1 MINIKQTL
9 FKTKENCETILG
21 SWNSNYN
28 SWKTLGKKVLIVKYE
43 DLVLKKKTTLLKIF
57 RFLEN
62 FGFNILNLNMQK
74 LSKSIKTTNFENMQK
89 LEKIKTFKESVFNP
103 KTGERIPFFNLG
115 PKNDWRI
122 DLDDKIRI
130 KIEKV
135 FRKEMEEL
143 GYL

>member
-1 MINIKQTL
+1 ML
-9 FKTKENCETILG
+9 
-21 SWNSNYN
+21 NS
-28 SWKTLGKKVLIVKYE
+28 
-43 DLVLKKKTTLLKIF
+43 
-57 RFLEN
+57 
-62 FGFNILNLNMQK
+62 
-74 LSKSIKTTNFENMQK
+74 
-89 LEKIKTFKESVFNP
+89 
-103 KTGERIPFFNLG
+103 KTGEKIPFFNLG